1 MEQDNAFD
9 ILIKNLSKR
18 GLKCETQYDERNFI
32 VPGSDRMMNTKYVIA
47 SLGSCF
53 FCAHDSF
60 GSGSA
65 SSSTY
70 TGIYA
75 SVYLPPEAACYIYK
89 KDWTDRIFR
98 FKKRKTG
105 VGYIDDNLTVTSS
118 SGWTPVHLISHKDV
132 GLFLEIHKKITPLK
146 MIIQH
151 DYFVTVQQLQGRT
164 VIGIETDS
172 WLYEDKDLEV
182 MINLGGQLINNMK
195 TKSHD

>member
-1 MEQDNAFD
+1 
-9 ILIKNLSKR
+9 
-18 GLKCETQYDERNFI
+18 
-32 VPGSDRMMNTKYVIA
+32 MNTKYVIA
-47 SLGSCF
+47 SLDSCF

-60 GSGSA
+60 ASGST

-70 TGIYA
+70 TGVYA

-89 KDWTDRIFR
+89 KDWTDLILR

-105 VGYIDDNLTVTSS
+105 VGYIDDNLTVTSD

-132 GLFLEIHKKITPLK
+132 KLFLEIHQKITPLK
-146 MIIQH
+146 IIIQH
-151 DYFVTVQQLQGRT
+151 DYFSTVNQLKDKT

-172 WLYEDKDLEV
+172 WLYENHDLDT

-195 TKSHD
+195 NQKP